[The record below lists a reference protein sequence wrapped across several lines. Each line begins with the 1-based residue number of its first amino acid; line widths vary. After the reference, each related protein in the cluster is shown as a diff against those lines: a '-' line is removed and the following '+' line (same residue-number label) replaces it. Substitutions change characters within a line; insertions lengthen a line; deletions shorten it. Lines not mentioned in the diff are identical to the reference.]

1 MWSSENLLMIR
12 DNGDSLFFLHFFFES
27 LYMCFSLLRVYCL
40 YRKSNLCALN
50 QMDRCVI

>member
-12 DNGDSLFFLHFFFES
+12 DNGDSLFFLPFLLN
-27 LYMCFSLLRVYCL
+27 LYMCFFLLRVYCL